1 MVRTLVLAAVIVGVA
16 TPMPPVIARHLVL
29 AELLT
34 SEGCSSCP
42 PADRLLQTIAATSP
56 VPGVEVIGLEEHV
69 DYWDRLGWRDPF
81 SSSAFTDRQSEYA
94 HRVFRSTEIYTPQL
108 VVDGA
113 FEAVGSDGASTR
125 AAIADAAARPAAA
138 VVVRASAVG
147 DRANV
152 DVAVDASAIDRD
164 EAADILVAVVADGL
178 VSVVRAG
185 ENRGRTLVHEGIV
198 QSLIPIGSIPAGVA
212 KTTVSAMATLPSFA
226 KGQVRVVAFVQG
238 QRTRRI
244 YGSGVSALSPAG
256 GQ

>member
-1 MVRTLVLAAVIVGVA
+1 MVRTLALAAVIVGVA
-16 TPMPPVIARHLVL
+16 NPVSPVIARHVVL
-29 AELLT
+29 AELFT

-94 HRVFRSTEIYTPQL
+94 HRVFRSTQIYTPQL

-125 AAIADAAARPAAA
+125 AAIADAAAQPAAA
-138 VVVRASAVG
+138 VVVHASAVG

-152 DVAVDASAIDRD
+152 DVAVDASRIHRD
-164 EAADILVAVVADGL
+164 EVGDIVVAVVGDGL

-185 ENRGRTLVHEGIV
+185 ENGGRTLVHGGIV
-198 QSLIPIGSIPAGVA
+198 RSLITIGSIPGNTA
-212 KTTVSAMATLPSFA
+212 
-226 KGQVRVVAFVQG
+226 Q
-238 QRTRRI
+238 
-244 YGSGVSALSPAG
+244 
-256 GQ
+256 